1 MSWRRMTVAGN
12 WGSRMREAKW
22 KWVVVF
28 ANGSTMDVP
37 VASGAR
43 DARLQAMWMV
53 KERTGAWPRHAI
65 VEVQKHPTNG
75 NGFMYKSYRT
85 RG

>member
-1 MSWRRMTVAGN
+1 
-12 WGSRMREAKW
+12 MREAKW